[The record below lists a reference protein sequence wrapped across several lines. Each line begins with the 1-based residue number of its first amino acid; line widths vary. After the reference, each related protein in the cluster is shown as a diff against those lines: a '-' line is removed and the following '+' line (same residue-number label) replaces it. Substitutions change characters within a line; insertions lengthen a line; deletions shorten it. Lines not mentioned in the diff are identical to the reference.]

1 MANYCSN
8 SIRFISR
15 DRSKL
20 AVFLRKVYA
29 AFDSRTSG
37 FYNLLVLHGYT
48 NKQIAGMIDR
58 RDAFT
63 HCDTKL
69 SVDGDVFSFG
79 VDTETAWAPH
89 MEVFYR
95 LISEKYGDA
104 ISMVYQSEEC
114 GCGIY
119 INTDKEG
126 KYFPEHYVVDCC
138 HVGEFHKEYFNTYE
152 EAIGWI
158 QGEYKDFG
166 FQLFDTVEDVE
177 RKVQDVSEWDEDGF
191 FSFHEFVTD
200 DGHINAERKVA

>member
-8 SIRFISR
+8 SIRFFSK
-15 DRSKL
+15 DRAKL

-37 FYNLLVLHGYT
+37 FYNLLVLHGYS

-58 RDAFT
+58 RDAFVR
-63 HCDTKL
+63 CDTKL
-69 SVDGDVFSFG
+69 SADGDVFSFG

-95 LISEKYGDA
+95 LIGEKYDNA
-104 ISMVYQSEEC
+104 IRMVYQSEEC

-126 KYFPEHYVVDCC
+126 KYFPERYMVDCR
-138 HVGEFHKEYFNTYE
+138 HFGEFHKEYFDSLE
-152 EAIGWI
+152 KAVEWI
-158 QGEYKDFG
+158 QGEYDDFG
-166 FQLFDTVEDVE
+166 YELFDTVEDVE
-177 RKVQDVSEWDEDGF
+177 RKVQDVSGWDEDGF
-191 FSFHEFVTD
+191 FSFHEFVAD
-200 DGHINAERKVA
+200 DGHGAMEREVA